1 MNTLYLLLNLGSV
14 SVPFLYS
21 FHPRLQLHKRFSWIL
36 ISIFLTM
43 AIFIP
48 WDVIFTLHEIWGFND
63 TYFLGLKL
71 FSLPIE
77 EWLFFICIPYACVFT
92 HESILAINPKLGV
105 SEKATNSIS
114 AVLTLL
120 FVFLIITQYNKAYTL
135 VDSVFAL
142 IALALAYFTNRKLLS
157 QFFITFLFMLIPF
170 FIVNGVLTGSGIE
183 GEVVWYNNQENLGAR
198 LFTIP
203 IEDSAY
209 AFSMLLFNLTVF
221 KFFTKKKA

>member
-1 MNTLYLLLNLGSV
+1 MSLYFWINLLSI
-14 SVPFLYS
+14 SVPFVVS
-21 FHPRLQLHKRFSWIL
+21 FHPRIKLYKQWRALF
-36 ISIFLTM
+36 T
-43 AIFIP
+43 AIFIVLIP
-48 WDVIFTLHEIWGFND
+48 YILWDVYFTENGYWGFNP
-63 TYFLGLKL
+63 TYLSGFYIL
-71 FSLPIE
+71 SLPIE

>member
-1 MNTLYLLLNLGSV
+1 MSLYFWINLLSI
-14 SVPFLYS
+14 SVPFVVS
-21 FHPRLQLHKRFSWIL
+21 FHPRIKLYKQWRALF
-36 ISIFLTM
+36 T
-43 AIFIP
+43 AIFIVLIP
-48 WDVIFTLHEIWGFND
+48 YIVWDVYFTENGYWGFNP
-63 TYFLGLKL
+63 TYLSGFYIL
-71 FSLPIE
+71 SLPIE

-221 KFFTKKKA
+221 KFFTKKKT

>member
-1 MNTLYLLLNLGSV
+1 MSLYFWINLLSI
-14 SVPFLYS
+14 SVPFVVS
-21 FHPRLQLHKRFSWIL
+21 FHPRIKLYKQWRALF
-36 ISIFLTM
+36 T
-43 AIFIP
+43 AIFIVLIP
-48 WDVIFTLHEIWGFND
+48 YIVWDVYFTENGYWGFNP
-63 TYFLGLKL
+63 TYLSGFYIL
-71 FSLPIE
+71 SLPIE

-92 HESILAINPKLGV
+92 HESILAINPKLGI

>member
-1 MNTLYLLLNLGSV
+1 MSLYFWINLLSI
-14 SVPFLYS
+14 SVPFVVS
-21 FHPRLQLHKRFSWIL
+21 FHPRIKLYKQWRALF
-36 ISIFLTM
+36 T
-43 AIFIP
+43 AIFIVLIP
-48 WDVIFTLHEIWGFND
+48 YIVWDVYFTENGYWGFNP
-63 TYFLGLKL
+63 TYLSGFYI

>member
-1 MNTLYLLLNLGSV
+1 MSLYFWINLLSI
-14 SVPFLYS
+14 SVPFVVS
-21 FHPRLQLHKRFSWIL
+21 FHPRIKLYKQWRALF
-36 ISIFLTM
+36 T
-43 AIFIP
+43 AIFIVLIP
-48 WDVIFTLHEIWGFND
+48 YIVWDVYFTENGYWGFNP
-63 TYFLGLKL
+63 TYLSGFYIL
-71 FSLPIE
+71 SLPIE

-198 LFTIP
+198 IFTIP

>member
-1 MNTLYLLLNLGSV
+1 MSLYFWINLLSI
-14 SVPFLYS
+14 SVPFVVS
-21 FHPRLQLHKRFSWIL
+21 FHPRIKLYKQWRALF
-36 ISIFLTM
+36 T
-43 AIFIP
+43 AIFIVLIP
-48 WDVIFTLHEIWGFND
+48 YIAWDVYFTENGYWGFNP
-63 TYFLGLKL
+63 TYLSGFYIL
-71 FSLPIE
+71 SLPIE

>member
-1 MNTLYLLLNLGSV
+1 MSLYFWINLLSI
-14 SVPFLYS
+14 SVPFVVS
-21 FHPRLQLHKRFSWIL
+21 FHPRIKLYKQWRALF
-36 ISIFLTM
+36 T
-43 AIFIP
+43 AIFIVLIP
-48 WDVIFTLHEIWGFND
+48 YIVWDVYFTENGYWGFNP
-63 TYFLGLKL
+63 TYLSGFYIL
-71 FSLPIE
+71 SLPIE

>member
-1 MNTLYLLLNLGSV
+1 MSLYFWINLLSI
-14 SVPFLYS
+14 SVPFVVS
-21 FHPRLQLHKRFSWIL
+21 FHPRIKLYKQWRALF
-36 ISIFLTM
+36 T
-43 AIFIP
+43 AIFIVLIP
-48 WDVIFTLHEIWGFND
+48 YIVWDVYFTENGYWGFNPN
-63 TYFLGLKL
+63 YLSGFYI